1 MKGNSK
7 LKKKKILGTTVAQLL
22 ALQWLLCLSFCS
34 NLVSYF
40 KQALKIE
47 WFFFS
52 FSIGLLLAGKKDVI
66 IVKN

>member
-7 LKKKKILGTTVAQLL
+7 LKKKKILGTKVAQL

>member
-1 MKGNSK
+1 M
-7 LKKKKILGTTVAQLL
+7 
-22 ALQWLLCLSFCS
+22 LCWEPI
-34 NLVSYF
+34 SYF